1 MTNAPAPEAIEFRA
15 EIRQLL
21 NILVHSLYTDR
32 EIFLRELIS
41 NASDALNRIQFEML
55 TNRDVRD
62 PEAELAIRITGDPEV
77 RVLTI
82 SDTGIGMT
90 REELIENLGT
100 IAHSGAAAF
109 LQSLS
114 EGKKPADL
122 IGQFGVGFYSV
133 FMAAEEVRV
142 TSRSY
147 RPDAAAWAWVASGG
161 DRYTLEPA
169 EAERTERGTTIR
181 IRLKE
186 DAKEFAEAHRLQ
198 EIIHK
203 HSDFVS
209 FPIYVGEDAQPV
221 NRQTPLW
228 RQSASEITDE
238 AANDFYKQFTLDF
251 EKPLARAHMN
261 TDAPVQ
267 IYALLFIPAQA
278 ERGLFHLRKDFG
290 LKLYSRK
297 ILIQDYCKDLL
308 PKYLRFVEGVVESE
322 DLPLNVSRET
332 VQSSK
337 VMERIRGAVTHKVL
351 DAIRDLAAKDAE
363 AYRAFWKE
371 YSPFVKEGLATD
383 YAARDRLTPLL
394 RFHSS
399 RADGDGLASLA
410 EYTGRMKPEQ
420 RAIYYLLGDDLK
432 SAARSPHLDYFHK
445 ENIEVLYLVDPLDS
459 FVVTALQTYEGFP
472 LKNVDDAGLELPEG
486 GKEKEKER
494 EREKEEGIPQA
505 EFDALVARFKAQLGD
520 RVTDVRASDRLVDSA
535 VRLVSP
541 EDAKQREMERVRR
554 MLEKDYTIPKK
565 IMEINRR
572 HPLIRNLAALAA
584 AGREESLVND
594 CIQQLYEN
602 GLLLEGLHPGPAEM
616 VGRIQALM
624 EAAVRSSKIQ

>member
-1 MTNAPAPEAIEFRA
+1 MTTAPEAIEFRA

-41 NASDALNRIQFEML
+41 NASDALNRLQFEML
-55 TNRDVRD
+55 TNRDVLD
-62 PEAELAIRITGDPEV
+62 PDAELAIRINGDPKE
-77 RVLTI
+77 RTLTI

-90 REELIENLGT
+90 REELVENLGT

-109 LQSLS
+109 LQSLQ
-114 EGKKPADL
+114 EGQKVSDL

-133 FMAAEEVRV
+133 FMVAEEVRV
-142 TSRSY
+142 TSRSH
-147 RPDAAAWAWVASGG
+147 RPGAAAWTWVATGG

-169 EAERTERGTTIR
+169 DAERTGRGTTLHIK
-181 IRLKE
+181 LTE
-186 DAKEFAEAHRLQ
+186 DAKEFAEIYRLQ
-198 EIIHK
+198 EVIHK

-209 FPIYVGEDAQPV
+209 FPIYVGGDAQAV

-228 RQSASEITDE
+228 RQPVSEITDE
-238 AANDFYKQFTLDF
+238 AVNDFYKQLTLDF
-251 EKPLARAHMN
+251 EEPIARVHLN

-267 IYALLFIPAQA
+267 IYALLFIPAKA
-278 ERGLFHLRKDFG
+278 ERGLFNLRKDYG

-332 VQSSK
+332 VQANK
-337 VMERIRGAVTHKVL
+337 VMERIKSAVTHKVM
-351 DAIRDLAAKDAE
+351 DALKDLAAKDAE
-363 AYRAFWKE
+363 KYAVFWKE
-371 YSPFVKEGLATD
+371 YAPFVKEGMATD
-383 YAARDRLTPLL
+383 ITARDKLMPLL
-394 RFHSS
+394 RFHAS
-399 RADGDGLASLA
+399 RAGEAGLTSLA
-410 EYTGRMKPEQ
+410 EYAGRMKPEQ
-420 RAIYYLLGDDLK
+420 RAIYYLLGEDLK
-432 SAARSPHLDYFHK
+432 SVARSPHLDYFRK
-445 ENIEVLYLVDPLDS
+445 ENLEVLYLVDPLDS
-459 FVVTALQTYEGFP
+459 FMLAGLQTYEGFP
-472 LKNVDDAGLELPEG
+472 LKNVDDAGLDLPAPE
-486 GKEKEKER
+486 EKTDEADAV
-494 EREKEEGIPQA
+494 PQA
-505 EFDALVARFKAQLGD
+505 EFDALVARFKSQLGD
-520 RVTDVRASDRLVDSA
+520 RVTDVHASERLVDSP

-565 IMEINRR
+565 ILEINRR
-572 HPLIRNLAALAA
+572 HPLIKDLSGFVA
-584 AGREESLVND
+584 AGQAEAVVND

-602 GLLLEGLHPGPAEM
+602 SLLLEGLHPNPADM

-624 EAAVRSSKIQ
+624 QAAVRRQ